1 MGGSDEHRG
10 AKVDEMSMTTLARPD
25 RDPDSLVAP
34 PSQVYGHLNAET
46 VLSVQRWTDRL
57 FSFRTTRDPSLRFE
71 NGQFAMIGLEL
82 DGKPLLRAY
91 SMASANYEDH
101 LEFLSIQVANGP
113 LTSRLGLVRPGDTV
127 LVGRK
132 PVGTLI
138 LDNLKPGRN
147 LFLLATGTGLAPF
160 MALIHDPA
168 VYERFERVVLTHTC
182 RTVDELAYREYI
194 TENLPAHEFL
204 GEEIAAKLLY
214 YPTVTREEF
223 ATGGRVTDLF
233 RSGKLHADLGL
244 PPVDHALDRAM
255 ICGST
260 AMLTDS
266 EAMLTELGFVEG
278 HNAKPGEYVI
288 EKAFVDK

>member
-1 MGGSDEHRG
+1 
-10 AKVDEMSMTTLARPD
+10 MSTTIAVPP
-25 RDPDSLVAP
+25 RDPDSRVAP
-34 PSQVYGHLNAET
+34 PAQSYGHLNAET

-71 NGQFAMIGLEL
+71 NGQFAMIGLEVE
-82 DGKPLLRAY
+82 GKPLLRAY

-101 LEFLSIQVANGP
+101 LEFLSIQVPNGP
-113 LTSRLGLVRPGDTV
+113 LTSRLGLIRPGDTV

-138 LDNLKPGRN
+138 LDNLLPGRN
-147 LFLLATGTGLAPF
+147 LYLLATGTGLAPF
-160 MALIHDPA
+160 MSLIHDPA
-168 VYERFERVVLTHTC
+168 IYERYEHVVLTHTC

-194 TENLPAHEFL
+194 TEHLPRHEYL
-204 GEEIAAKLLY
+204 GEDVAAKLLY
-214 YPTVTREEF
+214 YPTVTREAF
-223 ATGGRVTDLF
+223 GTGGRITDLF
-233 RSGKLHADLGL
+233 RSGRLFDDLGL
-244 PPVDHALDRAM
+244 PPADHELDRAM

-260 AMLTDS
+260 AMLTET
-266 EAMLTELGFVEG
+266 EALLTGRGFVEG

>member
-1 MGGSDEHRG
+1 
-10 AKVDEMSMTTLARPD
+10 MSTTMAAPPT
-25 RDPDSLVAP
+25 RDPESVVAP
-34 PSQVYGHLNAET
+34 PSQAYGHLNAET

-71 NGQFAMIGLEL
+71 NGQFAMIGLEVG
-82 DGKPLLRAY
+82 GKPLLRAY

-147 LFLLATGTGLAPF
+147 LYLFATGTGLAPF
-160 MALIHDPA
+160 MAVIHDPA

-194 TENLPAHEFL
+194 TENLPQHEFL

-214 YPTVTREEF
+214 YPTVTRETF
-223 ATGGRVTDLF
+223 DHAGRVTDLF

-244 PPVDHALDRAM
+244 PATDHALDRAM

-260 AMLTDS
+260 AMLTES
-266 EAMLTELGFVEG
+266 EAMLQGMGFVEG
-278 HNAKPGEYVI
+278 HNARPGEYVI

>member
-1 MGGSDEHRG
+1 MSITAAPPPHVTG
-10 AKVDEMSMTTLARPD
+10 APP
-25 RDPDSLVAP
+25 RDPASVVPP
-34 PSQVYGHLNAET
+34 PSQSYGHLNAET

-71 NGQFAMIGLEL
+71 NGQFAMIGLEVE
-82 DGKPLLRAY
+82 GKPLLRAY

-160 MALIHDPA
+160 LSLVHDPA
-168 VYERFERVVLTHTC
+168 IYERHERVILTHTC
-182 RTVDELAYREYI
+182 RTVDELAYRDYI
-194 TENLPAHEFL
+194 TDHLPRHEFL
-204 GEEIAAKLLY
+204 GEDVSAKLLY
-214 YPTVTREEF
+214 YPSVTREDF
-223 ATGGRVTDLF
+223 GTAGRVTDLF
-233 RSGKLHADLGL
+233 RSGKLLADLGL
-244 PPVDHALDRAM
+244 PPVDHAVDRAM
-255 ICGST
+255 SCGSA
-260 AMLTDS
+260 AMLAES
-266 EAMLTELGFVEG
+266 EEMLVGLVFVEG